1 VRKCPNGKI
10 LLPRMYWK
18 NGRYYYVKQNKWT
31 TLHQN
36 HNDALRQYADLEAPK
51 SSWGDLVEATYAD
64 FGTLSEN
71 TKKQY
76 NGIRPKIVH
85 GFSDFEPHEI
95 LGTHIYQFLEQYRS
109 TPNMANRM
117 LSVLKRIFTKGVI
130 LGACDFNP
138 SAGVARFT
146 EAKRKRYITDSEYSL
161 IYAQANPVIKIVM
174 EICYLTGQR
183 IGDVLNIKRSDI
195 TEEGISFIQQKTTAR
210 LTVAM
215 TEDLADVIR
224 KAKLL
229 RNVPCAWLIHPK
241 GKASP
246 YSYSAIKGAY
256 QRAVKASGVQDAT
269 LHDLRAKS
277 LTDLKK
283 AGGNPQKLAGHR
295 LESTTLR
302 YLRGIESPL
311 VTGPSL
317 RSS

>member
-1 VRKCPNGKI
+1 MRRCPNGKM

-18 NGRYYYVKQNKWT
+18 NGRYYYVKQNKWN
-31 TLHQN
+31 TLSSN

-51 SSWGDLVEATYAD
+51 SGWGDLVAATYAD
-64 FGTLSEN
+64 FDTLAEN

-95 LGTHIYQFLEQYRS
+95 MGTHIYQFLEQYRS

-117 LSVLKRIFTKGVI
+117 LSVLKRIFTKGVR

-138 SAGVARFT
+138 SAGVARFD
-146 EAKRKRYITDSEYSL
+146 EDKRKRYITDEEYKL
-161 IYAQANPVIKIVM
+161 IYNQANEVIQVVM
-174 EICYLTGQR
+174 DICYLTAQR

-195 TEEGISFIQQKTTAR
+195 SEEGILIVQQKSKAR

-215 TEDLADVIR
+215 TPELAGVIAR
-224 KAKLL
+224 AKTL
-229 RNVPCAWLIHPK
+229 RNVPCQWLLHPK
-241 GKASP
+241 GKATAYA
-246 YSYSAIKGAY
+246 YSSIKSAY
-256 QRAVKASGVQDAT
+256 QRAVSASGVTDAT

-283 AGGNPQKLAGHR
+283 AGGDPQKLAGHR

-311 VTGPSL
+311 VSGPSL